1 MGYPYGIINQQAIND
16 SRKVMTGK
24 NGALYDGNGKL
35 LATMET
41 YQAQI
46 NITNSKYQPLGD
58 PQEHEIFTSF
68 GQTLTFTE
76 TVIEDYGFISDL
88 IKYKETGEMPEW
100 NFQGVIKGR
109 NGSYERFIY
118 NYCVPSGNIDLQNI
132 QIGDLIKRQW
142 SLFVNGNIVLQGKLK
157 A

>member
-68 GQTLTFTE
+68 GQTLTCKGE
-76 TVIEDYGFISDL
+76 T
-88 IKYKETGEMPEW
+88 IKKLM
-100 NFQGVIKGR
+100 KDH
-109 NGSYERFIY
+109 
-118 NYCVPSGNIDLQNI
+118 NIT
-132 QIGDLIKRQW
+132 
-142 SLFVNGNIVLQGKLK
+142 S
-157 A
+157 AC

>member
-41 YQAQI
+41 FQAQM
-46 NITNSKYQPLGD
+46 NVTNTKYQPLGD
-58 PQEHEIFTSF
+58 PQEHEIFTRF

-88 IKYKETGEMPEW
+88 IKYKDTGEMPEW
-100 NFQGVIKGR
+100 NFQGKIKGR
-109 NGSYERFIY
+109 NGSEERIVY

-132 QIGDLIKRQW
+132 TIGDLIKRQW
-142 SLFVNGNIVLQGKLK
+142 SLFVNGNIDLQGKLK